1 MSDLYAILNVSH
13 DASDDQIKKAYRK
26 LALKWHPDK
35 NPENKEAAEKKFKE
49 IAEAYEILSDAS
61 KRDLYDREGL
71 EAVKGNPNGGGRRR
85 GSSTH
90 FNGQHFHFTD
100 ANEIFKNFF
109 GTSSIFDLMDEMMGG
124 HPHRQRRH
132 ERNQARRRDPFADP
146 FFSQPMGMFGSRN
159 PHSMLFSD
167 PFGNDP
173 FGNQGSP
180 FGMMASP
187 FGTSMGSSVSFGS
200 NFGGMQ
206 GGGNFRSVQQSTQ
219 YVNGRERTVKT
230 INENGQETVE
240 ITENGK
246 IISKKLNGVEQ
257 IAIGHSDGNRRPI
270 KSRR

>member
-146 FFSQPMGMFGSRN
+146 FFSESG
-159 PHSMLFSD
+159 D

-257 IAIGHSDGNRRPI
+257 IAIGHSDSNRRPI